1 VSRILIWCA
10 GDISRYELVN
20 YVIDGRT
27 FRSFLSPAA
36 LYEYVRPRYLMVF
49 IPEILF
55 DKEHDKMYKILVK
68 AKAGFVDNG
77 VRYRLFVDNKEYTI
91 SEQIHMDDFIKDL
104 EDPSKTT
111 LVKIP
116 HPGKASALSLLC
128 MQVTGSE
135 ILYFIRHVNVS
146 GSGNFNS
153 IVNVMFH
160 NIVSIVKKH
169 EINEINVDLTH
180 GTNIVVQALM
190 LSVSMVKSLFEN
202 IRVNLWIAPIVP
214 VSGRK
219 EVYFENISE
228 ILDTVNTIVSISTAT
243 KLLDERPLEN
253 ILTLFKST
261 GEKLGPM
268 LRRTFGLTKTA
279 LEKYRNVL
287 WAFRSGQLITLPRY
301 IKSLSDEWSNINR
314 EVKKFIEE
322 YLNNELWRVLN
333 ENDKPL
339 LPIIEYVALNL
350 EEILHNLSSDNP
362 LKIVIRSIEEA
373 YAKGHYIQ
381 VLLIIRELIILL
393 ILLWL
398 SYRSVKIYDKYWQD
412 IDNILKNSSDRKLSK
427 GERYQK
433 LIEEFPDLAK
443 LDPSLID
450 KVMSYFDKIIEYR
463 NKFAHGFLI
472 RDSVVDPCSVEQWIV
487 KDRPLEKIEKE
498 DLEKLAKEG
507 VEIVL
512 KLLEEIRKKYCI
524 NNVR

>member
-1 VSRILIWCA
+1 MSKILIWCA

-20 YVIDGRT
+20 YVIDGRM

-36 LYEYVRPRYLMVF
+36 LYEYVRPQYLMVF

-55 DKEHDKMYKILVK
+55 DKEHEEMYKVLIK
-68 AKAGFVDNG
+68 AKAGFVNNG
-77 VRYRLFVDNKEYTI
+77 VRYRLFIDNKEYTI
-91 SEQIHMDDFIKDL
+91 NERVHMDDFIKDL
-104 EDPSKTT
+104 EDSSKTT

-128 MQVTGSE
+128 MQITGNE

-160 NIVSIVKKH
+160 NIVSIVRKCN
-169 EINEINVDLTH
+169 INEINVDLTH

-190 LSVSMVKSLFEN
+190 LSVSIVKSLFEN
-202 IRVNLWIAPIVP
+202 ININLWIAPIVP
-214 VSGRK
+214 VSGEK

-228 ILDTVNTIVSISTAT
+228 ILDTVNTIISISTAT
-243 KLLDERPLEN
+243 KLLDERPLDN
-253 ILTLFKST
+253 IITLFRST
-261 GEKLGPM
+261 RKKLGPM
-268 LRRTFGLTKTA
+268 LRETFGLTETV
-279 LEKYRNVL
+279 LRKYRNVL

-301 IKSLSDEWSNINR
+301 IKNLFDDWSNISKR
-314 EVKKFIEE
+314 IEKFIEK
-322 YLNNELWRVLN
+322 YLDNELWKVLN
-333 ENDKPL
+333 KSDKPL

-350 EEILHNLSSDNP
+350 EEVLNKLASDNP
-362 LKIVIRSIEEA
+362 LKIVVKSIEEA

-412 IDNILKNSSDRKLSK
+412 IDNILKDYSDKRLGKD
-427 GERYQK
+427 ERYRK

-443 LDPSLID
+443 LDPSLMD
-450 KVMSYFDKIIEYR
+450 KVITYFDKIIEYR

-472 RDSVVDPCSVEQWIV
+472 RDSIVDPCSVEEWIV
-487 KDRPLEKIEKE
+487 KDRPLEKIEK
-498 DLEKLAKEG
+498 DYLEKLARDG

-512 KLLEEIRKKYCI
+512 KLLEEIKRKYCI
-524 NNVR
+524 DNVK